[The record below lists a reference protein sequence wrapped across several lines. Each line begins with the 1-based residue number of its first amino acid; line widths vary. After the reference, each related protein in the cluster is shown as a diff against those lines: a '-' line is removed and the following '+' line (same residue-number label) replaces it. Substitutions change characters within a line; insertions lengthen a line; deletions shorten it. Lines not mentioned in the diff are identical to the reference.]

1 MLLQAQNV
9 TFDHPL
15 PAYHP
20 PLPLP
25 CTYFLTNV
33 LSFSFAHLRFL
44 AALAPK
50 PCKIAGGHA
59 KTRAAQQKDNDKDKN
74 IDNDNDKYI

>member
-33 LSFSFAHLRFL
+33 LSFSFAHFL
-44 AALAPK
+44 AALAALGLP
-50 PCKIAGGHA
+50 
-59 KTRAAQQKDNDKDKN
+59 
-74 IDNDNDKYI
+74 Y